1 MRYLLL
7 LPKKNVLTQDNMS
20 IKTTEKPLDRRART
34 AELREFHQETFDAL
48 GIPEAFYVPTMVYK
62 PIGKDSKHFSL
73 FPSQLKKKED
83 VYVEFVSREM
93 ECEDADRTLYKWT
106 FNPFW
111 NEEYEIVESDKPEV
125 SERYLIPVA
134 ELVKV
139 STPTKESKPTK
150 QLEFNGFD
158 EIMNVDQDAPLDQL
172 TIRDLAAIMLKK
184 PVSQKKWLN
193 DLIK

>member
-1 MRYLLL
+1 
-7 LPKKNVLTQDNMS
+7 MS
-20 IKTTEKPLDRRART
+20 IKTTEKLDRRART
-34 AELREFHQETFDAL
+34 QELREYHQETFESL

-73 FPSQLKKKED
+73 FPSQLKRKED
-83 VYVEFVSREM
+83 IYVEFVSKEM
-93 ECEDADRTLYKWT
+93 ESEDPTRTLYKWK

-111 NEEYEIVESDKPEV
+111 NEEYEEVESDRPEV
-125 SERYLIPVA
+125 SERYLIPVS

-139 STPTKESKPTK
+139 TTSGKSQPAK

-158 EIMNVDQDAPLDQL
+158 EIMNPDQDAPFDQL
-172 TIRDLAAIMLKK
+172 TIRDLAAILLKK

-193 DLIK
+193 DLIKD

>member
-1 MRYLLL
+1 MI
-7 LPKKNVLTQDNMS
+7 MS
-20 IKTTEKPLDRRART
+20 IKTTEKLDRRART
-34 AELREFHQETFDAL
+34 QELREFHQETFDTL

-62 PIGKDSKHFSL
+62 PIGKESKHFSL

-83 VYVEFVSREM
+83 IYVEFVSKEM
-93 ECEDADRTLYKWT
+93 ESEDPTRTLYKWK

-111 NEEYEIVESDKPEV
+111 SEEYEEVESDKPEI
-125 SERYLIPVA
+125 SERYLIPVS

-139 STPTKESKPTK
+139 STPEKTVAPK

-158 EIMNVDQDAPLDQL
+158 EIMNTDQDAPLDQL
-172 TIRDLAAIMLKK
+172 TVRDLAAIMLKK